1 MDRHR
6 SRELQLFGGL
16 LCCPWNQNTLVLR
29 KRKLWEMVGHMK
41 GIGMAEFQV
50 AGLSG
55 WQTFDD

>member
-29 KRKLWEMVGHMK
+29 KRRIVGNGGAEMK
-41 GIGMAEFQV
+41 GIGIAEFQV
-50 AGLSG
+50 TGRFGS
-55 WQTFDD
+55 